1 MACPLVRF
9 EVEDQ
14 VCELGPGETVGRS
27 WCAGLSIDDGHMSEA
42 HALVSLRG
50 GLMKLLP
57 LRGVISLGGESLSEI
72 VLEPGQVIHL
82 GPSVRLVVRDVQL
95 PGRVLVLSG
104 GKLRDEPLWAVSS
117 LPTVTSDHLERG
129 LRAEALAQFWDRGDG
144 WSVRIRGSAPMSL
157 APNDVLNLEGT
168 EFTVRTQALR
178 AVGPI
183 ATLHDPSRAAIKLV
197 AKYDTATLSRE
208 SGDVLQLGGIAA
220 RLLSELVSLGVPAP
234 WTTIAAEIWPDEVE
248 RGALRRKWD
257 VALSRLRRRLSE
269 AGFRRDLVVADGLGN
284 FELLLGPKDTIE
296 DRQ

>member
-9 EVEDQ
+9 EVEGGAR
-14 VCELGPGETVGRS
+14 ELGPGETVGRS
-27 WCAGLSIDDGHMSEA
+27 WCAGLSIDDGHLSEA

-57 LRGVISLGGESLSEI
+57 LRGAISLGGESLSEI

-82 GPSVRLVVRDVQL
+82 GPTVRLLVRDVQL

-104 GKLRDEPLWAVSS
+104 GNLRDEPLWAVSS
-117 LPTVTSDHLERG
+117 LSSVASDHLERG

-144 WSVRIRGSAPMSL
+144 WSVRIRGSAPTPL
-157 APNDVLNLEGT
+157 APDDVLEIEGT
-168 EFTVRTQALR
+168 AFAVRTQALR

-183 ATLHDPSRAAIKLV
+183 ATLHDPSRAALKLV

-208 SGDVLQLGGIAA
+208 TGEALHLGGIAA
-220 RLLSELVSLGVPAP
+220 RLLSELVTLGVPAP
-234 WTTIAAEIWPDEVE
+234 WTTIAAELWPDEPE
-248 RGALRRKWD
+248 RVALRRKWD
-257 VALSRLRRRLSE
+257 VALSRLRRRLTDG
-269 AGFRRDLVVADGLGN
+269 GFRRDLVVADGLGN
-284 FELLLGPKDTIE
+284 FELLLGPKDTVE